1 MTTQESESVRERRTD
16 ESRADERPSGEPPE
30 GQPGE
35 DERESEIED
44 AFYRLEREGRTRLAR
59 PWLTLITTAL
69 VGGIDIGTG
78 VFAYLVV
85 SHETHSNKPLAGLAF
100 SLGFVALLLA
110 RSELFTENF
119 LVPVVSVVAGR
130 SNVTSLARLWVVTLV
145 ANLVGCWA
153 MAWLIIEARPDL
165 KPTAVE
171 AGTHYADLGITAHS
185 LALAVLAGV
194 VITLMTRMQNA
205 TESLGVQ
212 LVPAILFGAL
222 LAGGQLFH
230 SILDSLF
237 MFAALHSGAPFG
249 YLDWLG
255 ALGWSALGN
264 VIGGVGLVTFLRL
277 VRVPGQLADEREASG
292 RRYGTGQRRRA
303 REAAS

>member
-16 ESRADERPSGEPPE
+16 ESRADERPSGEPPA

-85 SHETHSNKPLAGLAF
+85 SHETGGNKLLSGLAF
-100 SLGFVALLLA
+100 SVGFVALLLA

-130 SNVTSLARLWVVTLV
+130 STVVSLARLWVVTLV
-145 ANLVGCWA
+145 ANLVGGWA
-153 MAWLIIEARPDL
+153 MAWLIVEARPDL
-165 KPTAVE
+165 KPTAIE
-171 AGTHYADLGITAHS
+171 TGTHYADLGFTVHA
-185 LALAVLAGV
+185 
-194 VITLMTRMQNA
+194 
-205 TESLGVQ
+205 
-212 LVPAILFGAL
+212 
-222 LAGGQLFH
+222 
-230 SILDSLF
+230 
-237 MFAALHSGAPFG
+237 
-249 YLDWLG
+249 
-255 ALGWSALGN
+255 
-264 VIGGVGLVTFLRL
+264 
-277 VRVPGQLADEREASG
+277 
-292 RRYGTGQRRRA
+292 
-303 REAAS
+303 